1 MAVRFLSP
9 VQKTARQ
16 IAGYL
21 EQQTAGLEVTTTD
34 GHLLSYLAS
43 YTPAPMTELHRVLG
57 VKRSTMTSLLDRLEA
72 RSWVRRV
79 PSPRDRRALLV
90 ELTHEGRV
98 HATRIRDV
106 LEQLEADIAARVA
119 ATDIKGF
126 LVVLTAITSTTSST
140 SPATTASP
148 DTPTS
153 S

>member
-1 MAVRFLSP
+1 VAVRFLSP

-21 EQQTAGLEVTTTD
+21 EQQTAGLEVTTTE

-90 ELTHEGRV
+90 ELTQEGRV
-98 HATRIRDV
+98 HATRIREV
-106 LEQLEADIAARVA
+106 LEQLEAGIADRVSA
-119 ATDIKGF
+119 ADLKGF
-126 LVVLTAITSTTSST
+126 LAVLTAITAASSPP
-140 SPATTASP
+140 PAP
-148 DTPTS
+148 DA
-153 S
+153 

>member
-16 IAGYL
+16 IAGYI

-98 HATRIRDV
+98 HATRIREA
-106 LEQLEADIAARVA
+106 LEQLEADIADRVSP
-119 ATDIKGF
+119 TDLRGF
-126 LVVLTAITSTTSST
+126 LAVLTAITAASSP
-140 SPATTASP
+140 PAPGA
-148 DTPTS
+148 
-153 S
+153 